1 MLNSSIYLVPHT
13 FHFSKNSLISLAKK
27 SGFKVVQCNYFR
39 PATKFE
45 GIENKLTKSKL
56 KKFQY
61 YPRIPTDNKKGR
73 FLRLILKI

>member
-1 MLNSSIYLVPHT
+1 M
-13 FHFSKNSLISLAKK
+13 
-27 SGFKVVQCNYFR
+27 QCDYFR

-45 GIENKLTKSKL
+45 GIVNKLTKSRL

-73 FLRLILKI
+73 FLRLILKNLN